1 MTKVVV
7 DAAFGEKLTGLTG
20 AVELCDESGRTL
32 GYFQPVLSEG
42 LSAKGIRSPISDE
55 VHGPLDVPGGRP
67 AYGDLASCA
76 GSQEDH
82 VCCAGDR
89 RNAARGSARAWRI
102 SQRHEANHV
111 RPAPLGIDFNVLEED
126 RLVYVL
132 GVWTIQDT

>member
-55 VHGPLDVPGGRP
+55 EIERRSQQRSGRP
-67 AYGDLASCA
+67 LADILADL
-76 GSQEDH
+76 EK
-82 VCCAGDR
+82 R
-89 RNAARGSARAWRI
+89 
-102 SQRHEANHV
+102 
-111 RPAPLGIDFNVLEED
+111 
-126 RLVYVL
+126 
-132 GVWTIQDT
+132 